1 MSEGISDADTLGEKV
16 GTSVAGPGLLDGKS
30 LGTLVSVLLGLLL
43 GAALNAT
50 DGAALGLSLAMA
62 EGAGEN
68 TSHVLHETWHTS

>member
-16 GTSVAGPGLLDGKS
+16 GTSVAGPGSLDGKS

-43 GAALNAT
+43 T

-62 EGAGEN
+62 EGAREN
-68 TSHVLHETWHTS
+68 ESHVLHETWHTS